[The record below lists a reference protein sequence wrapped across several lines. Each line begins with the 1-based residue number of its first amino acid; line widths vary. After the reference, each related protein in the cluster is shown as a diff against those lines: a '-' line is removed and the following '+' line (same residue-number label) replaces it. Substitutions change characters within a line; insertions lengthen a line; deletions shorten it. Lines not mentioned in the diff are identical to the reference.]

1 MPAVIFLILILDTI
15 LILGILWISA
25 NALYQHK
32 RDIASALDARRLG
45 NGMRILMVA
54 PPLIVLA
61 IVILSFF
68 VAQNDFF
75 TGFTHGF
82 YLLALWLAVAL
93 LGFSYLLFARLK
105 NALQFAAMLGFLCAI
120 IPVLYF
126 TPVNSFQ
133 TVIGQAGQ
141 VGYILP
147 LVLGVVIIGV
157 CYAVLLRLRR
167 ALR

>member
-1 MPAVIFLILILDTI
+1 MPAVIFLILILDAI

-25 NALYQHK
+25 NSLYQHK
-32 RDIASALDARRLG
+32 RDIVSALDARRLG
-45 NGMRILMVA
+45 NGLRILMVA

-68 VAQNDFF
+68 VAKNDFF
-75 TGFTHGF
+75 AGFTHAF

-93 LGFSYLLFARLK
+93 SGFSYLLFARLK

-126 TPVNSFQ
+126 TPFTSFQ
-133 TVIGQAGQ
+133 TILGQFGQ

-147 LVLGVVIIGV
+147 LILGVAIIGV

-167 ALR
+167 ALH